1 MRVTFVTFL
10 SLLSVCARACA
21 VCGGALCG
29 FRAPSLLRSVQERVC
44 GPRCHSGSS
53 LYTAGRA

>member
-21 VCGGALCG
+21 QCGVRGRSVRLSRPISTSERTGACVW
-29 FRAPSLLRSVQERVC
+29 PSL
-44 GPRCHSGSS
+44 P
-53 LYTAGRA
+53 